1 MLKTPVLTVSPFE
14 RGGEK
19 RPPLKGGTGRVIYID
34 LAKGIC
40 ILLVVLD
47 HIAGNGYFDG
57 GDYPMNDIFEQTRM
71 PLYFILS
78 GLFFKDYAGGIRE
91 FLLRKANRILIPYLF
106 FMALYRVSAKAVWL
120 LTGIGIGDVWAP
132 LWFLLCL
139 FWMNIVFATL
149 YYIVKR
155 LIPDGIKSEIILGLI
170 VLGIGIAGYLAG
182 DLPLNIGTALTSLP
196 FLWMGYF
203 LNRRLHFLQLGITR
217 WWSLLTA
224 IVLLAMLHFTYAG
237 DNFFYLNTYN
247 APLFLIYL
255 SGLLGTLGVLL
266 LSRGIRWLSVISYI
280 GRYSI
285 IVLCTHMAVVKAV
298 IAALCLLPIGWDDA
312 DIVPSLIVLAL
323 TIVGCMFCCWFLSKY
338 LPWFT
343 AQKDLIKV

>member
-1 MLKTPVLTVSPFE
+1 MNSS
-14 RGGEK
+14 K
-19 RPPLKGGTGRVIYID
+19 RIEYID

-47 HIAGNGYFDG
+47 HIAGNGYFAG

-120 LTGIGIGDVWAP
+120 LTGTGIGDVWAP

-217 WWSLLTA
+217 WWTLLTA

-237 DNFFYLNTYN
+237 DNFFYLNIYN

-266 LSRGIRWLSVISYI
+266 LSRGIRWLPVISYI

-312 DIVPSLIVLAL
+312 DIVPSLVVLTL
-323 TIVGCMFCCWFLSKY
+323 TIVCSVLCCWLLSRY

-343 AQKDLIKV
+343 AQKDLIKL

>member
-19 RPPLKGGTGRVIYID
+19 RPPLKGGTGRVLYID

-40 ILLVVLD
+40 IFLVVLD

-57 GDYPMNDIFEQTRM
+57 GNYPMNDIFEQTRM

-139 FWMNIVFATL
+139 FWMNMVFATL

-196 FLWMGYF
+196 FLWMGF
-203 LNRRLHFLQLGITR
+203 LLNRRLHFLQLGITR

-237 DNFFYLNTYN
+237 DNFFYLNIYN

-266 LSRGIRWLSVISYI
+266 LSRGIRWLPVISYI

-312 DIVPSLIVLAL
+312 DIVPSLVVLTL
-323 TIVGCMFCCWFLSKY
+323 TIVCSVLCCWLLSRY

-343 AQKDLIKV
+343 AQKDLIKL

>member
-19 RPPLKGGTGRVIYID
+19 RPPLKGGTGRVLYID

-120 LTGIGIGDVWAP
+120 LTGTGIGDVWAP

>member
-1 MLKTPVLTVSPFE
+1 
-14 RGGEK
+14 
-19 RPPLKGGTGRVIYID
+19 
-34 LAKGIC
+34 
-40 ILLVVLD
+40 
-47 HIAGNGYFDG
+47 
-57 GDYPMNDIFEQTRM
+57 
-71 PLYFILS
+71 
-78 GLFFKDYAGGIRE
+78 
-91 FLLRKANRILIPYLF
+91 
-106 FMALYRVSAKAVWL
+106 
-120 LTGIGIGDVWAP
+120 
-132 LWFLLCL
+132 
-139 FWMNIVFATL
+139 MNIVFATL

-170 VLGIGIAGYLAG
+170 ALGIGIAGYLAG

-237 DNFFYLNTYN
+237 DNFFYLNIYN

-266 LSRGIRWLSVISYI
+266 LSRGIRWLPVISYI

-312 DIVPSLIVLAL
+312 DIVPSLVVLTL
-323 TIVGCMFCCWFLSKY
+323 TIVCSVLCCWLLSRY

-343 AQKDLIKV
+343 AQKDLIKL

>member
-1 MLKTPVLTVSPFE
+1 MNSS
-14 RGGEK
+14 K
-19 RPPLKGGTGRVIYID
+19 RIEYID

-40 ILLVVLD
+40 IFLVVLD

-120 LTGIGIGDVWAP
+120 LTGTGIGDVWAP

-237 DNFFYLNTYN
+237 DNFFYLNIYN
-247 APLFLIYL
+247 TPLFLIYL

-266 LSRGIRWLSVISYI
+266 LSRGIRWLPVISYI

-285 IVLCTHMAVVKAV
+285 IVLCTHMAIVKAV
-298 IAALCLLPIGWDDA
+298 TAALCKLPLGLDNVG
-312 DIVPSLIVLAL
+312 IVPSLVVLTL
-323 TIVGCMFCCWFLSKY
+323 TIVCSVLCCWLLSRY

-343 AQKDLIKV
+343 AQKDLIKL

>member
-19 RPPLKGGTGRVIYID
+19 RPPFKGGTGRVIYID

-40 ILLVVLD
+40 IFLVVLD

-57 GDYPMNDIFEQTRM
+57 GNYPMNDIFEQTRM

-203 LNRRLHFLQLGITR
+203 LNRRLHFLQLGITH
-217 WWSLLTA
+217 WWSLLTGIA
-224 IVLLAMLHFTYAG
+224 LLAMLHFTYAG
-237 DNFFYLNTYN
+237 DNFFYLNFYN

-266 LSRGIRWLSVISYI
+266 LSRGIRWLPVISYI

-285 IVLCTHMAVVKAV
+285 IVLCTHMAIVKAV

-323 TIVGCMFCCWFLSKY
+323 TIVGCMSCCWFLSKY

>member
-1 MLKTPVLTVSPFE
+1 MKE
-14 RGGEK
+14 RIE
-19 RPPLKGGTGRVIYID
+19 YID

-47 HIAGNGYFDG
+47 HIAGYRYFSDG
-57 GDYPMNDIFEQTRM
+57 NYPMNDIFEQTRM

-155 LIPDGIKSEIILGLI
+155 CAPGGWTSDTMLGIS
-170 VLGIGIAGYLAG
+170 VVAIGIAGYFVG
-182 DLPLNIGTALTSLP
+182 NLPLNIGTAMTSLP
-196 FLWMGYF
+196 FLWMGF
-203 LNRRLHFLQLGITR
+203 LLNRRLHLFQQRIS
-217 WWSLLTA
+217 WWWALLSA
-224 IVLLAMLHFTYAG
+224 IALFMALHYLYMG

-247 APLFLIYL
+247 APLPLVYL
-255 SGLLGTLGVLL
+255 CGLMGTLAILM
-266 LSRGIRWLSVISYI
+266 LSRVIRWLPVISYI

-312 DIVPSLIVLAL
+312 DIVPSLVVLAL

>member
-19 RPPLKGGTGRVIYID
+19 RPPLKGGTGRVLYID

-237 DNFFYLNTYN
+237 DNFFYLNIYN

-266 LSRGIRWLSVISYI
+266 LSRGIRWLPVISYI

-312 DIVPSLIVLAL
+312 DIVPSLVVLTL
-323 TIVGCMFCCWFLSKY
+323 TIVCSVLCCWLLSRY

-343 AQKDLIKV
+343 AQKDLIKL